1 MIHPNPRNLTPP
13 LIINSRNIPVPCS
26 GRNGF
31 INNKLA
37 RTHGIYG
44 VCMRFV
50 GMGIGLDIADDAGD
64 KDTVF
69 ENQVNI
75 GAAGSVAKGSDCYQ
89 VSVVD

>member
-1 MIHPNPRNLTPP
+1 
-13 LIINSRNIPVPCS
+13 
-26 GRNGF
+26 
-31 INNKLA
+31 
-37 RTHGIYG
+37 
-44 VCMRFV
+44 MRFV